1 VRRLR
6 PAWRFAFTIA
16 PRDSGVVTAT
26 PVVSDGVVY
35 IQDMESN
42 VFALDSAD
50 GNVIWRHLFHAGT
63 PGPNGVAIDRGTV
76 FGSTDTTVF
85 ALVAKTGEVRWT
97 RRILGDHES
106 FVDVAPLAHGGLVYT
121 ATTGYGPGTRPAI
134 YALDA
139 STGEVR
145 WRFQTIRDPWRH
157 PDEAGGGGV
166 WQTPTLSEGTLYA
179 GTANPL
185 PWGGSPARPNGGAYP
200 GRTLY
205 TDSLVAL
212 DAGDGRL
219 KWFDQVT
226 PHDIRDHDF
235 ESPPIVAGRLVVG
248 SGKGG
253 QVVAWDRDR
262 RTRVWRAEVGVHRND
277 RGPLPAHSV
286 AVCPGLLG
294 GVETPGST
302 SRGRS
307 FFAVVELC
315 HTESATGAA
324 AHSFASADPR
334 RGRGE
339 VVALDTKTGSRLW
352 TAPLSSPPFGCTTV
366 ANDVVFATTYDGQ
379 IIGFDVANGSVVWR
393 AHARAGI
400 NACPSIVGNSLYVAA
415 GTQTTRM
422 LHPRYELVAYRL
434 TG

>member
-1 VRRLR
+1 
-6 PAWRFAFTIA
+6 
-16 PRDSGVVTAT
+16 
-26 PVVSDGVVY
+26 
-35 IQDMESN
+35 
-42 VFALDSAD
+42 
-50 GNVIWRHLFHAGT
+50 
-63 PGPNGVAIDRGTV
+63 
-76 FGSTDTTVF
+76 
-85 ALVAKTGEVRWT
+85 
-97 RRILGDHES
+97 
-106 FVDVAPLAHGGLVYT
+106 
-121 ATTGYGPGTRPAI
+121 
-134 YALDA
+134 
-139 STGEVR
+139 
-145 WRFQTIRDPWRH
+145 
-157 PDEAGGGGV
+157 
-166 WQTPTLSEGTLYA
+166 
-179 GTANPL
+179 
-185 PWGGSPARPNGGAYP
+185 
-200 GRTLY
+200 LY